1 MMLVADDGKGCLTP
15 KADAELKY
23 PQPGLEVV
31 TGDGEYPLRLPEGN
45 CMGVEQ

>member
-1 MMLVADDGKGCLTP
+1 MLVADDGKGCLTP

-45 CMGVEQ
+45 CTGVEQ